1 MTSAA
6 LPLPHAPATTTPV
19 LDGDLSLFTV
29 ANALLACYARGADRQ
44 TMTTMC
50 ERLLSVAEHE
60 LIERER
66 KMMASGDPDLALHV
80 RRHGDVLLVLSRQ
93 VRDCRRTSTPPSRT
107 FINFVGALVERMRG
121 PTPPSAAGN

>member
-6 LPLPHAPATTTPV
+6 LPFSYDPAASAFA
-19 LDGDLSLFTV
+19 LDDELNLLTA
-29 ANALLACYARGADRQ
+29 ANALLACHARGADRQ
-44 TMTTMC
+44 TMLKMC
-50 ERLLSVAEHE
+50 ERLLTVAERE
-60 LIERER
+60 MLERER

-107 FINFVGALVERMRG
+107 FINFVSALVERMRG
-121 PTPPSAAGN
+121 VTPAAVA

>member
-6 LPLPHAPATTTPV
+6 LPFSYPPALTDDV
-19 LDGDLSLFTV
+19 LDDDLNLLTA
-29 ANALLACYARGADRQ
+29 ANALLACHARGADRQ
-44 TMTTMC
+44 TMLMMC
-50 ERLLSVAEHE
+50 ERLLTVAERE

-66 KMMASGDPDLALHV
+66 KMMASGDPELATQV

-107 FINFVGALVERMRG
+107 FINFVTALVERMR
-121 PTPPSAAGN
+121 PMAPAAVA